1 MNETTVLCLTIQN
14 AKYPITLVKFAIFLF
29 SKSKENF
36 FSIQDVIRKIC
47 SVSGQILRICI
58 LRKRILQVLVECD
71 SFETARKIKAE
82 LDGVCF
88 SFYFFFLYLIL
99 ITLFQADIYSG
110 CCTLKIDFANVN
122 PTIEYKYFILFFIHS
137 D

>member
-29 SKSKENF
+29 QSQRRIC

-58 LRKRILQVLVECD
+58 LRKRVLQVLVECD

-88 SFYFFFLYLIL
+88 IYFISFFFV
-99 ITLFQADIYSG
+99 LF
-110 CCTLKIDFANVN
+110 
-122 PTIEYKYFILFFIHS
+122 
-137 D
+137 